1 MKASRHA
8 HELHEGAE
16 EELATLR
23 RTQAGLSDRLQATQ
37 LEMEEL
43 RRQRA
48 PTEARWREEAG
59 AWQGAYDAAKASAS
73 RVQQQ
78 YVASEQDVAAL
89 DTQVGEARSS
99 LNELEWDLEDARA
112 AYGATED
119 RVLSDTR
126 RLEEEVVQA
135 RARSVAQQMAA
146 EAEQA
151 ETAGVAGR
159 LAGASEAHAQSAMLE
174 ADAGEQRCT
183 QLETE
188 LSDWHHRVA
197 AGRAA
202 LGRLRELH
210 QEARLRLDAA
220 STTNKTRVVST
231 VDRACSPAE
240 GSGDSVAEMELR
252 ARLHKWETQLQA
264 VAGENQQLRRMKQ
277 LDTERLGA
285 KTERLRLKAERY
297 RNGHADLRR
306 LYFEQQEN
314 RQG

>member
-1 MKASRHA
+1 MKASRHV

-16 EELATLR
+16 EELTALR
-23 RTQAGLSDRLQATQ
+23 RTQAGLSDRLQATE

-43 RRQRA
+43 RRHRA
-48 PTEARWREEAG
+48 PTEAQWREEAG
-59 AWQGAYDAAKASAS
+59 AWQGAYDAAKASAG

-78 YVASEQDVAAL
+78 YIARERDVVAL
-89 DTQVGEARSS
+89 DTQVREARKS

-112 AYGATED
+112 AYGATQD
-119 RVLSDTR
+119 RVLGDTR

-135 RARSVAQQMAA
+135 RARSAAQRVAA
-146 EAEQA
+146 EAERSESAAA
-151 ETAGVAGR
+151 ER
-159 LAGASEAHAQSAMLE
+159 LAGASEAHVQSAVLD
-174 ADAGEQRCT
+174 ADAAEHRCM

-188 LSDWHHRVA
+188 LSDWHQRVA

-220 STTNKTRVVST
+220 STTNETAVAET
-231 VDRACSPAE
+231 VDRACSPAA
-240 GSGDSVAEMELR
+240 GSRESVAEMELR
-252 ARLHKWETQLQA
+252 TRLHKWETQLRA
-264 VAGENQQLRRMKQ
+264 LEGENQQLRRMKQ
-277 LDTERLGA
+277 LDTERLAA